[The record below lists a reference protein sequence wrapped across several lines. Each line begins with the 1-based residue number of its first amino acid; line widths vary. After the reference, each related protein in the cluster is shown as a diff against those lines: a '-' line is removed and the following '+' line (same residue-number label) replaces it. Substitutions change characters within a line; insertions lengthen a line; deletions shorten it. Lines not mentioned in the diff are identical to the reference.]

1 MTAGGVR
8 AEEKL
13 QMVSEMPELLLMTFF
28 CLVNCHG
35 RIGGA
40 WKIATALKMDPK
52 FAQPQS
58 NLGSVCGDW
67 GSD

>member
-1 MTAGGVR
+1 MSDSWGEVR

-13 QMVSEMPELLLMTFF
+13 QMGSEMPELLLVTFF
-28 CLVNCHG
+28 CLLNCHG

-40 WKIATALKMDPK
+40 WKTATALEMDPK

-58 NLGSVCGDW
+58 NLGSVCGD
-67 GSD
+67 